1 LNLIYRF
8 FWRLKFLNSPSR
20 TEMDKINLKII
31 LLAFSA
37 ITLIFSLAFAFLFSW
52 PKYLELNSLRNDIRI
67 KQDELDWQKEYF
79 KKLIQTKAELKNYE
93 AEFSK
98 ISAALPD
105 DNSVPSFLNFFQT
118 AASQSGLILT
128 SVSPFTVVPSLATEA
143 LAEVEKKES
152 SSIIPAIK
160 ETQLSVVL
168 DGPYPVFKNFL
179 SVLER
184 SSRFIDVE
192 NISFSSPK
200 EKDIFTFSI
209 KIKFYSY

>member
-1 LNLIYRF
+1 
-8 FWRLKFLNSPSR
+8 
-20 TEMDKINLKII
+20 MDRINLKIV

-37 ITLIFSLAFAFLFSW
+37 ITLIFSLAFASLFSW
-52 PKYLELNSLRNDIRI
+52 PKYLELSSLRNDIKT

-79 KKLIQTKAELKNYE
+79 KKLIQTKAELKQYE
-93 AEFSK
+93 TELSK
-98 ISAALPD
+98 ISTALPG

-128 SVSPFTVVPSLATEA
+128 SVNPFIVA
-143 LAEVEKKES
+143 S
-152 SSIIPAIK
+152 STTPTIK

-168 DGPYPVFKNFL
+168 DGPYPAFKNFL

-209 KIKFYSY
+209 KIKFYSESR